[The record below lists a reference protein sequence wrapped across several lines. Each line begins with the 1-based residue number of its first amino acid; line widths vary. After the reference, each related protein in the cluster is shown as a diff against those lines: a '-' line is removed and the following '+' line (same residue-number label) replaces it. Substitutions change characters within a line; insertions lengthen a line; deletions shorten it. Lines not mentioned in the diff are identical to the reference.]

1 MKKSKS
7 SSMFRFSSI
16 HAIKACLISVWLANS
31 AYGQS
36 TVLNSS
42 GAVVPVDALQAWP
55 ESDTVRELLRSDAAA
70 ALAAQRYQKAE
81 DWIQSAKP
89 LAERVTAPGGEKTD
103 ALRVK
108 AIYGVG
114 KTLQAELTI
123 NGHVLRS
130 RPGQRVNDTYD
141 ETAAYLIVAIEGSC
155 VRWRRSNQT
164 RTTCL
169 NRAEQP

>member
-1 MKKSKS
+1 MKKSRS
-7 SSMFRFSSI
+7 SSMFRFSSLQ
-16 HAIKACLISVWLANS
+16 AIKACLIGVWLVNS
-31 AYGQS
+31 AYGQ
-36 TVLNSS
+36 TTAPHSS
-42 GAVVPVDALQAWP
+42 AAAGPVDALQAWP

-89 LAERVTAPGGEKTD
+89 LAERATAPGGEKTD

-114 KTLQAELTI
+114 KTLQAELAI
-123 NGHVLRS
+123 NGQVLRS
-130 RPGQRVNDTYD
+130 RPGQCVHDTY

-155 VRWRRSNQT
+155 VRWRRGNET
-164 RTTCL
+164 KTTCL